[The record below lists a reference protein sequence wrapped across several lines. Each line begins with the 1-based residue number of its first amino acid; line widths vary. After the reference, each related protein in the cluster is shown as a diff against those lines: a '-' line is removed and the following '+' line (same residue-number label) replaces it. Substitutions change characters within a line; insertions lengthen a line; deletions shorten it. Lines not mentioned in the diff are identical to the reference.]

1 MPRIALLPGDGI
13 GPEVIREAE
22 KVLRVVDAQDRIGI
36 TFETLPYGAEH
47 TLRTG
52 ETVPPDFCADL
63 ARRFDAILLGAFG
76 DPRVPDNRHIRDIL
90 LGLRFGLDLYIN
102 LRPVRLFAA
111 DLCPVKGKREGDV
124 DFLVYRENTE
134 GLYADVG
141 GFFKKGTPDEVAVN
155 EDVNTRKGVERIL
168 RAAFA
173 AARGR
178 PRRKL
183 TMVDKSNAL
192 RYAHDLWRRTFAD
205 LKREIPDVETE
216 HLYVDVA
223 AMEILRNP
231 ERFDVIATCNLFG
244 DILTDL
250 AAALVGGLG
259 MSPSGNI
266 HPGRCSM
273 FEPVHGS
280 APDIAGKGLANPFAA
295 ILTAAMMLEFLGR
308 PEAARRVEEAV
319 ARCVRA
325 EKRTPDVG
333 GDLGTAEAG
342 DAVLA
347 ELERAV

>member
-22 KVLRVVDAQDRIGI
+22 KVLRAVDDRDGIGL

-102 LRPVRLFAA
+102 LRPVRLLSA
-111 DLCPVKGKREGDV
+111 DLCPIKGKREKDV

-155 EDVNTRKGVERIL
+155 EDVNTRKGVERLL

-205 LKREIPDVETE
+205 VKREFPDVETE

-250 AAALVGGLG
+250 AAGLVGGLG

-295 ILTAAMMLEFLGR
+295 ILTAAIMLEFLGR
-308 PEAARRVEEAV
+308 PEAARRVEAAV

-325 EKRTPDVG
+325 GKGTPDVG

-347 ELERAV
+347 ELEQAV